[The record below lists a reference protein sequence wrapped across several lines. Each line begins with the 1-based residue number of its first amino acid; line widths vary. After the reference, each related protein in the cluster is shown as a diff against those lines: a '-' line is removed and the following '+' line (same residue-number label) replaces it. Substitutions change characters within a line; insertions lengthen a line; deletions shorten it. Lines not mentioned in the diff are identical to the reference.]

1 MPRKRWSGRLGSG
14 IALAA
19 LLIPQSP
26 LLAQKGSWLPPA
38 NSSLVNVLSEGWK
51 NSDKAVKLATEA
63 GVKGAEL
70 LDKVDPMTGDDKK
83 YDPEP
88 DPAGQPKLPSLC
100 QGDPHC
106 NQCFAKPYTD
116 LESVRIRFEKLRRV
130 GQSTKKMITDAV
142 AFGDGASSIHGI
154 AALAWA
160 KEKQKIRASEKNFD
174 ANYDAKYH
182 ELLGTLESAL
192 HGVASCEESVFGTVA
207 WYDRFGFIFYQ
218 YMADRYQAPG

>member
-1 MPRKRWSGRLGSG
+1 MSRNCSRLHRGSWL
-14 IALAA
+14 ALTA
-19 LLIPQSP
+19 LLFSP
-26 LLAQKGSWLPPA
+26 SLLFAQKGSWLPPA
-38 NSSLVNVLSEGWK
+38 NSPLVEVLAEGWK
-51 NSDKAVKLATEA
+51 NSDKAVKLAKDA
-63 GVKGAEL
+63 GEKGAAL
-70 LDKVDPMTGDDKK
+70 LGKVDPMTQDDKK

-100 QGDPHC
+100 QGDERC
-106 NQCFAKPYTD
+106 TQCFAQPYAD

-174 ANYDAKYH
+174 ATYDAKYH
-182 ELLGTLESAL
+182 ELLGTLEAAL
-192 HGVASCEESVFGTVA
+192 QGIASCEESVFGTPA

-218 YMADRYQAPG
+218 YMADRYQGPG